1 MLQCQDRV
9 MESKSSLKPVKAL
22 VFLLEGIDDCFKG
35 ILKFTIIFQ
44 MTINLLII
52 YHIVVFFLVFNV
64 I

>member
-1 MLQCQDRV
+1 
-9 MESKSSLKPVKAL
+9 MESESSLKPVKAL

-52 YHIVVFFLVFNV
+52 YHIVFFFLVFNV